1 MRIQSEIQRERE
13 TIRVPAELY
22 VKHPVVT
29 LGCPPAQH
37 FNPPNLR
44 HPHFVFVDRCIA
56 LDRHTARF

>member
-29 LGCPPAQH
+29 LGGRVGLPAYLLFSTSYQ
-37 FNPPNLR
+37 R
-44 HPHFVFVDRCIA
+44 
-56 LDRHTARF
+56 